1 MVVKSLSCEQ
11 VERYKGFPILWHGE
25 EVGEVDPIEPLPEHV
40 RQEPYSLP
48 QGFHWVTLS
57 SSDVENV
64 VRFAVDQWWLDVNHF
79 QINYHM
85 MYPHTES
92 ELQFSIRTKNNKL
105 IGVAVANCVSICI
118 GETSMKCLYPTIAYH
133 RKYQNNRLFYI
144 LNKELM
150 RRANLYNINMFV
162 IFKNPVFKSLAYMT
176 RWKYEFQHPA
186 TSQLP
191 SSPKTPGWRRMTSED
206 VPSALA
212 LINKWSSQFEIRQI
226 FRSEE
231 ECSYYFLN
239 LFPTANVRV
248 FTYVVQNKAKNITDL
263 VRYLI
268 HTDSQGSIYA
278 TYTVVIA
285 TQSPTKQLIIDALV
299 CARKAYATYLNI
311 YQHNIES
318 DVLSSLSFY
327 QEKHSPCHLYN
338 YKHHEIPQHKFWFTL

>member
-1 MVVKSLSCEQ
+1 MLDIDEGELVLSYIKTGCVELTWQIPQELIYRAYTSTKKDNELSSMAVKSLSCKQ

-25 EVGEVDPIEPLPEHV
+25 EVGEVGPIEPLPEHV

-57 SSDVENV
+57 SSDVENI

-85 MYPHTES
+85 MYPHAES
-92 ELQFSIRTKNNKL
+92 ELQFSIRTTNNKL
-105 IGVAVANCVSICI
+105 MGVAVANCVSICI

-162 IFKNPVFKSLAYMT
+162 IFKNPVFKPLAYLT

-191 SSPKTPGWRRMTSED
+191 SSLRMGD
-206 VPSALA
+206 FSASLQ
-212 LINKWSSQFEIRQI
+212 NSI
-226 FRSEE
+226 F
-231 ECSYYFLN
+231 
-239 LFPTANVRV
+239 A
-248 FTYVVQNKAKNITDL
+248 
-263 VRYLI
+263 
-268 HTDSQGSIYA
+268 
-278 TYTVVIA
+278 
-285 TQSPTKQLIIDALV
+285 SP
-299 CARKAYATYLNI
+299 
-311 YQHNIES
+311 
-318 DVLSSLSFY
+318 
-327 QEKHSPCHLYN
+327 
-338 YKHHEIPQHKFWFTL
+338 